1 MKLAII
7 GVDFLDC
14 GHKDDIVYIISES
27 INMCEIQKIDDS
39 NCTEIVF
46 LDWLKPY
53 DILNKGD
60 R

>member
-1 MKLAII
+1 MKLAIVD
-7 GVDFLDC
+7 VDFLNC
-14 GHKDDIVYIISES
+14 GHKNDVVCIISEG
-27 INMCEIQKIDDS
+27 IDMCEIQKADDS

-53 DILNKGD
+53 EILNKGD